1 MLSWS
6 AFATQ
11 QNFDLDE
18 VRLLEGGSSF
28 SRRLTSGEMFLVWLR
43 SVMLPP
49 RTRIQ
54 RFLLSRCI
62 DRFGHGGLSDGT
74 FRHRPIFPD
83 CA

>member
-28 SRRLTSGEMFLVWLR
+28 SRRLTFGEMFFGWLR
-43 SVMLPP
+43 SVM
-49 RTRIQ
+49 
-54 RFLLSRCI
+54 
-62 DRFGHGGLSDGT
+62 
-74 FRHRPIFPD
+74 
-83 CA
+83 